1 MTPSLRI
8 LPFLSLP
15 VPRHSP
21 VSLSQHR
28 LTRDQP
34 KRNQSNWQKL
44 IRKGTYLLKTKNTL
58 ISDSIWALVLI
69 TSGAPCCESEAPDR
83 FQYEGTSKIFL
94 KRKLKDK
101 LIWVQKKLQS
111 VQFFF
116 FFHDMYSL
124 PILKERNH
132 DTVMCTLQD
141 RGLSH
146 ACSFLRAH
154 RERTKGSQ
162 QTR

>member
-8 LPFLSLP
+8 LPFLSFP

-101 LIWVQKKLQS
+101 LIWVQKNCNLCS
-111 VQFFF
+111 FFF
-116 FFHDMYSL
+116 FFTTCTPYQF
-124 PILKERNH
+124 LKKEIMTQSCALCR
-132 DTVMCTLQD
+132 TE
-141 RGLSH
+141 GL
-146 ACSFLRAH
+146 AMRAA
-154 RERTKGSQ
+154 S
-162 QTR
+162 